1 MNTTYII
8 DASYLSPDL
17 SVVFDGYSGKWSTKD
32 HEHFLRWFSS
42 EALFDE
48 SSFEAM
54 PSDMFLA
61 TPNSNAQLV
70 YLLLIHVNNSG
81 VETDADTLLV
91 LKTVSKCNIGKTT
104 ILLGEDNDL
113 VVGYC

>member
-8 DASYLSPDL
+8 DGSYLSPDL
-17 SVVFDGYSGKWSTKD
+17 SVVSDGYSGKSSTKV
-32 HEHFLRWFSS
+32 HENFLRWFSS
-42 EALFDE
+42 EVLFDE

-61 TPNSNAQLV
+61 TPNSNVQLV

-81 VETDADTLLV
+81 GPSCKQMLIPYLFQRQCQNV
-91 LKTVSKCNIGKTT
+91 
-104 ILLGEDNDL
+104 ILEKQL
-113 VVGYC
+113 YC